1 MNSVIGAAGRAVFAV
16 WFSRVVVI
24 VMGLVVIPVLF
35 DQLTQKE
42 LGLWMLM
49 NAGGALIQ
57 LLDFGVLPTLTR
69 RIAIS
74 TAIEKNR
81 KGINS
86 NERGANIICCG
97 QVIYRYLSLILV
109 SLLILL
115 SMVLMLTTSVDD
127 NDSSLLVASVL
138 FIGLGYVFTIASGVW
153 QSCLAGSGYVAL
165 NTFIL
170 FVVTLVTIGLQII
183 FAYEFSN
190 LISLSVTVF
199 ISGILTFYVTK
210 YFSSLKCSS
219 IVSVKGRIKK
229 SYVRSLLL
237 MSSKYWLMILG
248 AFLVLQTDRYFIS
261 VFIGVDSLPLYQASY
276 QLVNNI
282 YIFSVSL
289 AGAFSVFVSQM
300 WRSGNNVELFRMIK
314 IAIRIGLGLMS
325 LGIVCVLLFG
335 EEIFYFWLGEGNF
348 IGRNIL
354 LVFCGLLFLEAQHVI
369 LCSLARATE
378 FERFASIALIAGV
391 VNVVITYFLVLEF
404 GLYGVAL
411 GTLIAQLLTNNW
423 YVVYLS
429 LKRLNI
435 TLMQYMK
442 SMLIPV
448 LLVFILLY
456 SVGMLINWILSQS
469 IGDGWRLLLGSGFLA
484 ILFIISS
491 WFVLIDSS
499 DRIILIDVLR
509 KRVNK

>member
-1 MNSVIGAAGRAVFAV
+1 MSNVIGAAGRAVFAV
-16 WFSRVVVI
+16 WFSRIAVI
-24 VMGLVVIPVLF
+24 VMGLVVLPVLF
-35 DQLTQKE
+35 DQLTQEE

-69 RIAIS
+69 RVAIS

-81 KGINS
+81 KGIDNR
-86 NERGANIICCG
+86 RGANIICCG
-97 QVIYRYLSLILV
+97 QVIYRYLSLVLV
-109 SLLILL
+109 SLLILI
-115 SMVLMLTTSVDD
+115 SVVLMLTSSVDGSD
-127 NDSSLLVASVL
+127 SLLLVVSVL

-170 FVVTLVTIGLQII
+170 FVVTLVTIVLQLI

-199 ISGILTFYVTK
+199 ISGILTFYFTK

-219 IVSVKGRIKK
+219 IVGVKGRIKK
-229 SYVRSLLL
+229 DYVKSLLF

-248 AFLVLQTDRYFIS
+248 AFLILQTDRYFIS
-261 VFIGVDSLPLYQASY
+261 VFLGVESLPLYQATY

-325 LGIVCVLLFG
+325 LGIVCVMLFG

-354 LVFCGLLFLEAQHVI
+354 LIFCVLLFLEAQHVI
-369 LCSLARATE
+369 LSSLARATE

-391 VNVVITYFLVLEF
+391 VNVVITYFLVLEL

-435 TLMQYMK
+435 TLMQYVNN
-442 SMLIPV
+442 MLIPV
-448 LLVFILLY
+448 LLIFILLY

-469 IGDGWRLLLGSGFLA
+469 MGDGWRLLLGGGSLVL
-484 ILFIISS
+484 LFIISS
-491 WFVLIDSS
+491 WFLLIDSS
-499 DRIILIDVLR
+499 DRVVLIDVLR
-509 KRVNK
+509 KRVSK